1 MASLSLKE
9 LKKRNNF
16 QTFVSRIGIGHG
28 FYIKN
33 TDILIKLNKSIL
45 NNIESIDD
53 LNKYK
58 IGKSIQLPTE
68 NGDLIPLSMIY
79 KDSDFS
85 DRTQYTTA
93 RQDKEISYLAIEIF
107 KAMNATGLDY
117 VPIKITD
124 KIYNVTAIKYLNNKS
139 KADFCLL
146 DRDKNE
152 VGFISHKYG
161 NSPKD
166 FQQWSGTSKRFQ
178 QEIFEHYETQNFIA
192 DLKNK
197 FNNLLPPASTIAR
210 KIDDQRLKNI
220 AVFGNDFGNEYGHN
234 NVEAVMQ
241 GELVLK
247 RDWDCFVL
255 SGSHYTIKNGEEP
268 LYGYEP
274 VFMAVHKKD
283 RSDHWVKNCRL
294 TINPI
299 GSRKIKLFI

>member
-9 LKKRNNF
+9 LGKRNNF
-16 QTFVSRIGIGHG
+16 QTFVSRIRKGNG

-33 TDILIKLNKSIL
+33 TDILIKLNRSIL
-45 NNIESIDD
+45 DNISCLED
-53 LNKYK
+53 LNNYK
-58 IGKSIQLPTE
+58 VGKSIQLPTE
-68 NGDLIPLSMIY
+68 TNDIIPLSMIY

-85 DRTQYTTA
+85 DRTQYSTA
-93 RQDKEISYLAIEIF
+93 RQDQEIVNLGYAIYN
-107 KAMNATGLDY
+107 AMVQTGLDY
-117 VPIKITD
+117 VPIKITND
-124 KIYNVTAIKYLNNKS
+124 IYNVTAIKWLNNKS
-139 KADFCLL
+139 KADFCLI
-146 DRDKNE
+146 DQNKNE

-161 NSPKD
+161 SSPKD

-178 QEIFEHYETQNFIA
+178 EEIFNHQETQSFIT
-192 DLKNK
+192 DLKSM

-210 KIDDQRLKNI
+210 RIDDQRLKDI
-220 AVFGNDFGNEYGHN
+220 AVFGNDFGSNYGHN

-247 RDWDCFVL
+247 KQWDCFTL
-255 SGSHYTIKNGEEP
+255 SGSHYTIKNGEQP

-274 VFMAVHKKD
+274 VFMAVHKRD

-299 GSRKIKLFI
+299 GSRKIKIFI